1 LTLPARADVLPGTTI
16 WSPIIPMSDHYIDTT
31 HGRLAFTDLGRAEV
45 PVVLIHA
52 NSVCKESFEPQIVEL
67 SRKRRV
73 IAFDLPGHGA
83 SNDASDPRRTYSM
96 SGYADALL
104 EALGKMGVQRFVAVG
119 HSLGGHVALE
129 MIAAGAQVDGAL
141 VFGTP
146 PVANNLDGLQAG
158 FKPTPEMAYT
168 GNAKLLDEQVP
179 MIVELA
185 LGAKIRADAFFN
197 EAVRRTHGVA
207 RQYMI
212 EAAIAGHGSDQRSL
226 VETSLVPLAIVNG
239 ENDPVINLD
248 YIDSLNY
255 ANVWEGDPIRVRGAG
270 HALHRERPD
279 EFNDILL
286 RFVNFVSASAAMSG
300 GEAVG
305 QR

>member
-1 LTLPARADVLPGTTI
+1 
-16 WSPIIPMSDHYIDTT
+16 MSEHYIDTT
-31 HGRLAFTDLGRAEV
+31 HGRLAFTDLGRSDV

-52 NSVCKESFEPQIVEL
+52 NSVCKESFETQIAEL
-67 SRKRRV
+67 SRGRRV
-73 IAFDLPGHGA
+73 VAFDLPGHGA
-83 SNDASDPRRTYSM
+83 SDDASDPRRTYSM

-104 EALGKMGVQRFVAVG
+104 EALGKMGVQRFVVVG

-141 VFGTP
+141 IFGTP
-146 PVANNLDGLQAG
+146 PVANNPEGLQAG

-168 GNAKLLDEQVP
+168 GNAELLDEQVP

-185 LGAKIRADAFFN
+185 LGAGARDDAFFIN
-197 EAVRRTHGVA
+197 AVRRTHGVA

-212 EAAIAGHGSDQRSL
+212 EAAIAGHGSDQRRL
-226 VETSLVPLAIVNG
+226 AETSLVPLAIVNG
-239 ENDPVINLD
+239 QNDPVINLD

-255 ANVWEGDPIRVRGAG
+255 ANIWEGAPKRVEGAG

-279 EFNDILL
+279 EFNAVLL
-286 RFVNFVSASAAMSG
+286 RFIDFVRDSKSVPVEG
-300 GEAVG
+300 AVAD
-305 QR
+305 

>member
-1 LTLPARADVLPGTTI
+1 
-16 WSPIIPMSDHYIDTT
+16 MSEHYIDTT
-31 HGRLAFTDLGRAEV
+31 HSRLAFTDLGHSNV

-52 NSVCKESFEPQIVEL
+52 NSVCKESFEPQIAEL
-67 SRKRRV
+67 SRRRRV

-83 SNDASDPRRTYSM
+83 SDDASDPRRTYSM

-146 PVANNLDGLQAG
+146 PVANNPEGLQAG

-168 GNAKLLDEQVP
+168 GNADLLDEQVP
-179 MIVELA
+179 MVVELA
-185 LGAKIRADAFFN
+185 LGAEVRDDAFFID
-197 EAVRRTHGVA
+197 AVRRTHGLA

-212 EAAIAGHGSDQRSL
+212 EAAIAGHGSDQRRL
-226 VETSLVPLAIVNG
+226 AETSLIPLAIVNG
-239 ENDPVINLD
+239 QNDPVINLD
-248 YIDSLNY
+248 YIDSLDY
-255 ANVWEGDPIRVRGAG
+255 ANIWEGEPIRMKGAG

-279 EFNDILL
+279 EFNDVLV
-286 RFVNFVSASAAMSG
+286 RFIDFVRDSKSLSIV
-300 GEAVG
+300 GEVADL
-305 QR
+305 